1 MRGTSQTTRFVGRAL
16 AESDALST
24 SLPLVGDQLAALS
37 AVGDDLQLFA
47 TSVDDL
53 YADIK
58 ENDEEFVAEIN
69 DTLANEVCGVLESA
83 APAGPSGC
91 CSRTAVTSVSAR
103 QQMRPVPSRSGAH
116 RNPRHQRRSVQ
127 GLQDPSVSPLAEGE
141 SPLLVAYLLS
151 GSAASW
157 RPAFESVAWG
167 ACPQ

>member
-69 DTLANEVCGVLESA
+69 DTLANEVCGVLEA
-83 APAGPSGC
+83 AGTCRAELVLFQDGEQQTKPDIIEATARRGQLRWASRRCSILSSDTKQDPVGRPAGRPDTGELPAE
-91 CSRTAVTSVSAR
+91 RLAGTAMGDS
-103 QQMRPVPSRSGAH
+103 
-116 RNPRHQRRSVQ
+116 
-127 GLQDPSVSPLAEGE
+127 
-141 SPLLVAYLLS
+141 
-151 GSAASW
+151 
-157 RPAFESVAWG
+157 
-167 ACPQ
+167 